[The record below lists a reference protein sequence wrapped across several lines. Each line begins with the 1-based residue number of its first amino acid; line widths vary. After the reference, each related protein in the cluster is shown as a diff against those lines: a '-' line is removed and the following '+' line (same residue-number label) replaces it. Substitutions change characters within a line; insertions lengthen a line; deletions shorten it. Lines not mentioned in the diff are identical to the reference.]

1 MNRRTWIAG
10 IAATT
15 LLAASLA
22 ACKQEQQGEET
33 GQALPVMVVSS
44 QPVELE
50 ETYSAS
56 IRGRQDVDI
65 IPQVS
70 GRITRLCVKEGE
82 QVAKGQVLAVIDQ
95 TPYQAAH
102 RNRQCQRGTG
112 KSGNS
117 AYRAERQTVA
127 VR

>member
-10 IAATT
+10 ITATI

-33 GQALPVMVVSS
+33 GQALPVRVVSS
-44 QPVELE
+44 QPIELE

-56 IRGRQDVDI
+56 IRGLQDVDI

-70 GRITRLCVKEGE
+70 GRIIRLDF
-82 QVAKGQVLAVIDQ
+82 ALGQKRITDQ
-95 TPYQAAH
+95 LI
-102 RNRQCQRGTG
+102 
-112 KSGNS
+112 
-117 AYRAERQTVA
+117 
-127 VR
+127 